1 MAAPVGLN
9 QVKQAMSATS
19 GPFPLWQANRDKR
32 QVSVAT
38 LIAAF
43 CVCDLLIA
51 IVSASASDYVLIP
64 GSQLRLWLTASSD
77 GARWGGSM
85 IVAAGLFVSLS
96 LWQHGAYRVSAIAT
110 AKSNICTLL
119 LSWVY
124 AAGLM
129 GLFSTGMLAA
139 HGPARHWV
147 VSSRVSAEWILL
159 FLALGLASAVAMRV
173 AWLLIGPR
181 ELTLSSGKRAVVIG
195 AGSDT
200 ERVARMLRNA
210 PCPYDVVT
218 VPYSSEDDPHAA
230 EVIRALDAE
239 RVFVT
244 LPDRDGGDALQLIR
258 HLSSRPLNVRI
269 VPPLNGVAGLPY
281 EVAVEHGVPVFRVAD
296 RPISGFSNVL
306 KRLEDIIL
314 ASLVIV
320 LLAPLLL
327 CAALAIKLE
336 SRGPV
341 IFRQPREGF
350 DGQIFTVF
358 KFRTMWATMEDRL
371 ASKQTERNDP
381 RLTRVGGFLRR
392 HSLDELPQLFN
403 VLLGQMSIVG
413 PRPHALGT
421 TTGGLP
427 LAEVVENYAARHR
440 VKPGLTGWAQVN
452 GWRGRLDTVEKA
464 LRRTEYDLFYID
476 NWSLILDLRII
487 LKTFLLVFRDEQAY

>member
-1 MAAPVGLN
+1 MAAPVGVN

-32 QVSVAT
+32 QVSAT
-38 LIAAF
+38 TVIAAF
-43 CVCDLLIA
+43 CLCDLLIA
-51 IVSASASDYVLIP
+51 IASASASDYALIP
-64 GSQLRLWLTASSD
+64 GSQLRLWFTASLD
-77 GARWGGSM
+77 GARWGGWM
-85 IVAAGLFVSLS
+85 IIAAGLFVSLS
-96 LWQHGAYRVSAIAT
+96 LWQHGAYRVSAIT
-110 AKSNICTLL
+110 TGKSSIPTLL

-124 AAGLM
+124 AAGLI
-129 GLFSTGMLAA
+129 GLFSTATLAVQ
-139 HGPARHWV
+139 GPAPHWV
-147 VSSRVSAEWILL
+147 VSPRASAEWILL
-159 FLALGLASAVAMRV
+159 FLGLGLAGAVAIRV
-173 AWLLIGPR
+173 TWLVIGPR
-181 ELTLSSGKRAVVIG
+181 ELTLGSGKRAVVIG
-195 AGSDT
+195 TGSDT
-200 ERVARMLRNA
+200 ERVARILRTA
-210 PCPYDVVT
+210 PCPHDVIT
-218 VPYSSEDDPHAA
+218 VSYSSEDDPHAA
-230 EVIRALDAE
+230 EVIRSLDAE

-244 LPDRDGGDALQLIR
+244 LSDRDGGDALQLIR
-258 HLSSRPLNVRI
+258 RLSSRPLNVRI
-269 VPPLNGVAGLPY
+269 VPPLNGIGGLPY

-296 RPISGFSNVL
+296 RPISGFSYIM
-306 KRLEDIIL
+306 KRLQDIIL
-314 ASLVIV
+314 ASLAIV

-327 CAALAIKLE
+327 CAALAIKLD

-358 KFRTMWATMEDRL
+358 KFRTMWANVEDRL

-381 RLTRVGGFLRR
+381 RLTRVGAFLRR

-452 GWRGRLDTVEKA
+452 GWRGCLDTVDKA

-487 LKTFLLVFRDEQAY
+487 LKTFLLILRDEQAY